1 MFKHILI
8 PTDGSDIAQR
18 AIPVAIEQAKLQGAR
33 ITDVSVIDLYSYI
46 GAIEVMPTGI
56 EGWQEAIRA
65 QAEAAVQAV
74 ADAARAAGVE
84 CNTAVQEDT
93 LAWRGALSVAEREKA
108 DLIVMSS
115 HGRGGISS
123 ALLGSQTARVLS
135 HSKIPVLVVR

>member
-8 PTDGSDIAQR
+8 PTDGSELAER
-18 AIPVAIEQAKLQGAR
+18 AVSMAIEQAKLNGAR
-33 ITDVSVIDLYSYI
+33 ITAVSVIDLYPYI

-65 QAEAAVQAV
+65 E
-74 ADAARAAGVE
+74 ADAAVLKVKDAAKAAGVE
-84 CNTAVQEDT
+84 CDTAVQEDT
-93 LAWRGALSVAEREKA
+93 LPWRGLLAVAERSGC

-115 HGRGGISS
+115 HGRGGITS

-135 HSKIPVLVVR
+135 HTKLPVLVVR

>member
-8 PTDGSDIAQR
+8 PTDGYDIAQR

-33 ITDVSVIDLYSYI
+33 ITAVSVIDLYPYI

-108 DLIVMSS
+108 DLIIMSS